1 MHRTPE
7 EPADNIML
15 RTKTNQPLDNT
26 MLCTQTNQYHAMKGR
41 VYKNQTD

>member
-1 MHRTPE
+1 MHRNPE